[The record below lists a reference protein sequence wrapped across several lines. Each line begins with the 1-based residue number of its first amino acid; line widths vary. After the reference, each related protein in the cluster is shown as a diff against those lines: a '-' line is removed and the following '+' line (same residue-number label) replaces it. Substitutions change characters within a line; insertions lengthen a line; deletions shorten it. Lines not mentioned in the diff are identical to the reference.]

1 MNISYKQ
8 ILWLRQMGDRTI
20 FDVFVINKTMGVYM
34 SSPHGLMFIPVPEDK
49 RLVVET
55 RNAGNQDR
63 PMLVDY
69 VVSKT
74 Y

>member
-1 MNISYKQ
+1 
-8 ILWLRQMGDRTI
+8 
-20 FDVFVINKTMGVYM
+20 MGVYM